1 LLRTPS
7 AVSRNEIVPRKL
19 TIWREPPDNTLKGGF
34 RFEEY
39 SFDLSAIEIFMQA
52 AKQHKIEM
60 QLYLT
65 EI

>member
-1 LLRTPS
+1 MLRTPS
-7 AVSRNEIVPRKL
+7 AIPRNEIVPRKL
-19 TIWREPPDNTLKGGF
+19 TIWREPPDHTIKEGF
-34 RFEEY
+34 RFKEY
-39 SFDLSAIEIFMQA
+39 SFDLSAIGIFKQA